1 VFLILFLGWFFLLF
15 FFAQSER
22 WTQDGRLWMGGITLE
37 QKQFLIE
44 RIDHALDT
52 DPKIREI
59 IASNEGRRRRGD
71 GGRLT
76 SRERRQLGF
85 APREFESIASI
96 ERRVGFCIASDV
108 DVSDLG

>member
-1 VFLILFLGWFFLLF
+1 MLNNLL
-15 FFAQSER
+15 SEH
-22 WTQDGRLWMGGITLE
+22 DLAKLSLE
-37 QKQFLIE
+37 QKQFLVE

-59 IASNEGRRRRGD
+59 IASKLPQYGCSGNEGRRRRGD

-108 DVSDLG
+108 DVSGLG